1 MTPVFTIYVFMLK
14 KAPKGAFYFKGV
26 MPMKRVLVLIC
37 ALMLI
42 VGYAVSESQV
52 SPEETTEIVETIE
65 EPIVETVEEAP
76 PEEVLETF
84 SEQPPEEPVVEEV
97 VEEPVVEESVTEEPI
112 VIEEPV
118 VEEPT
123 VKIIEENPTVEETP
137 VVEEPVEKVEEEPVV
152 ETPIIEEPTE
162 EPVPVEEVI
171 EATITPEEEP
181 SDDVASGAIEFEE
194 DDWGE
199 ITIEFK
205 REVYISFLREPKHI
219 GDTVTLVATL
229 VNFKPDDQYIIAW
242 QYSIDGE
249 EWISI
254 EGEDERT
261 YTFILDEVNCQ
272 YSYRALVELEE

>member
-1 MTPVFTIYVFMLK
+1 
-14 KAPKGAFYFKGV
+14 
-26 MPMKRVLVLIC
+26 MKRVFALIC

-52 SPEETTEIVETIE
+52 SPEEHTEIIETIE
-65 EPIVETVEEAP
+65 EPIVESVEEAP

-84 SEQPPEEPVVEEV
+84 SEQPPEESIVEEV
-97 VEEPVVEESVTEEPI
+97 VEEPVVEEPTVE
-112 VIEEPV
+112 VIEEVP
-118 VEEPT
+118 
-123 VKIIEENPTVEETP
+123 IVEETP
-137 VVEEPVEKVEEEPVV
+137 MVEEPIEKVEKELV
-152 ETPIIEEPTE
+152 
-162 EPVPVEEVI
+162 VEEVI
-171 EATITPEEEP
+171 EATITPEDEP

-229 VNFKPDDQYIIAW
+229 VNFKPEDQYTIAW
-242 QYSIDGE
+242 QYSINGE

-272 YSYRALVELEE
+272 YSYRALIELEE

>member
-1 MTPVFTIYVFMLK
+1 
-14 KAPKGAFYFKGV
+14 
-26 MPMKRVLVLIC
+26 MKRVLALIC

-97 VEEPVVEESVTEEPI
+97 VEESVV
-112 VIEEPV
+112 EEPV

-123 VKIIEENPTVEETP
+123 VEVIEEVPTVEETP
-137 VVEEPVEKVEEEPVV
+137 AVEEPIEKVEEEPVV
-152 ETPIIEEPTE
+152 EEI
-162 EPVPVEEVI
+162 I
-171 EATITPEEEP
+171 EATITPEDEP
-181 SDDVASGAIEFEE
+181 SDDIASGAIEFEE

-229 VNFKPDDQYIIAW
+229 VNFKPDDQYTISW

-261 YTFILDEVNCQ
+261 YTFVLDEVNCQ
-272 YSYRALVELEE
+272 YSYRALVEVEE